1 MPPGL
6 WLMFCIIFCLS
17 TPALLGA
24 HVLLASRER
33 SSQSFME
40 LTEPTQKQGVISG
53 PRLCLWKPSGSA
65 ICCTG
70 VASVTPHTHRWYT
83 GDFFSS
89 SSTNVM
95 FKVIFCH
102 LCPLLIWSAVWGAVE
117 KGMGRSQDLGSVY
130 ALQAPGDSRE
140 PQDPF
145 CRMT

>member
-24 HVLLASRER
+24 HVLLASREK

-65 ICCTG
+65 VCCTG
-70 VASVTPHTHRWYT
+70 VASVTPHIHRWYT
-83 GDFFSS
+83 GDFFSHLLYQCDVQS
-89 SSTNVM
+89 HLLPSLSLASLVCCM
-95 FKVIFCH
+95 GSRGERHGKVPGSRKCLH
-102 LCPLLIWSAVWGAVE
+102 SAG
-117 KGMGRSQDLGSVY
+117 SQ
-130 ALQAPGDSRE
+130 
-140 PQDPF
+140 
-145 CRMT
+145 